1 MCSSPDA
8 PKKQVVNPTPTP
20 APMANPED
28 TPNANTVGGLRVN
41 SAGRNALR
49 IDLNSSAA
57 STPANGLTIPKG

>member
-1 MCSSPDA
+1 MCSAPDA

-28 TPNANTVGGLRVN
+28 TPNANTVGGLRAG

-49 IDLNSSAA
+49 IDLSNSATTG
-57 STPANGLTIPKG
+57 STGLTIPRG